1 MLLIDCKVE
10 LKLKCT
16 KHCILATRGNFDD
29 DTNFNNIFTI
39 KGTKLYVP
47 IVTLSPKDNEK
58 LLKLFS
64 KRVEGSVYWYEY
76 KTKNENKNTTNKYRN
91 FSESNFVGVNRL
103 FVLAYSSQDN
113 NAKRYK
119 SQRYNLPKGII
130 N

>member
-64 KRVEGSVYWYEY
+64 KRVERSVYWYEY

-119 SQRYNLPKGII
+119 CQRYDLPKGII

>member
-64 KRVEGSVYWYEY
+64 KRVERSVYWYEY

-119 SQRYNLPKGII
+119 SQRYDLPKGII